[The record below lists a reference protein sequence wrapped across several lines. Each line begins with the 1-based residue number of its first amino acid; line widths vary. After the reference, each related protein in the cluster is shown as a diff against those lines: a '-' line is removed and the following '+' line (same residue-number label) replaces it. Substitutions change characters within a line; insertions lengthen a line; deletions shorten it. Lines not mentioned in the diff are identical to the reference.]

1 MKINFSSLFLLL
13 IIKLCLILSYNT
25 NINQYSFIEELNKD
39 NKTIGERLLYESY
52 KYYNNS
58 LLFNTPR
65 KSNSS
70 NYTLAK
76 YDKET
81 DTYQPFPNKDFNDY
95 NKNIKACQN
104 FISVVSFEIDE
115 DDTIYALDEGSENC
129 NAVLHRI
136 KLEEEGGITSGFF
149 PINVKKENE
158 TIILNDLVVD
168 KINNYAYI
176 IYTNISSKNEI
187 SYSYGIIG
195 IDLIKNK
202 TTNKII
208 DIEFDEKYSI
218 PKDLKKKLDNIMPD
232 FDKKSIS
239 ISLSCDSKA
248 LFICPFESRK
258 IYSISTTY
266 IRNDNE
272 NISINEAYKNDST
285 LSIIASNMGN
295 LFFVGIEQKLLY
307 YIAQINNDLSGFD
320 YRSFNTS
327 EIEIEENVTFI
338 SKISLANGVLY
349 LTSKYIDENGLKT
362 DIIEKIF
369 EENNTYEKS
378 YMYRCQGLNYN
389 YSWFTYS
396 VWIIFCLIVLFIAV
410 FVIVENKQDLDNYI
424 NKKAN

>member
-1 MKINFSSLFLLL
+1 MKINFSSLFLLI
-13 IIKLCLILSYNT
+13 IIKLCLILSCNT

-39 NKTIGERLLYESY
+39 NKTLGERLLYESY

-76 YDKET
+76 YDKEAN
-81 DTYQPFPNKDFNDY
+81 TYQPFPNKDFNDY
-95 NKNIKACQN
+95 NKNIKACQK

-149 PINVKKENE
+149 PIKKENE

-176 IYTNISSKNEI
+176 IYTNIISKNEI

-208 DIEFDEKYSI
+208 DIEFDKKYSI

-258 IYSISTTY
+258 IYSISTTN

-272 NISINEAYKNDST
+272 NISINEAYKNDSA

-396 VWIIFCLIVLFIAV
+396 VWIIFFLIVLFIAV